1 MTQTPA
7 AEPKS
12 GASKLFDIRLLI
24 GALFIVYGVMLT
36 IAGFNV
42 SAAQRAKAN
51 GININLWMGL
61 SMLVLGL
68 LFLLWMRFNPLH
80 PAEPAAPHSGVP
92 DSGAPDS
99 ADPLGGGARH

>member
-7 AEPKS
+7 AEPQS

-68 LFLLWMRFNPLH
+68 LFLLWMRLNPLH
-80 PAEPAAPHSGVP
+80 PAEPVAPHSAAPHSGVP
-92 DSGAPDS
+92 DSGGPDS
-99 ADPLGGGARH
+99 GLST